1 MRQTNDEFNV
11 TGSTHTHKYTYIFD
25 VVISPNVNISE
36 ISPGRGLTF
45 QRGF

>member
-25 VVISPNVNISE
+25 VVISPNVNISKIHQAE
-36 ISPGRGLTF
+36 G
-45 QRGF
+45 